1 MEIASVYAG
10 KRMAPQVGLEP
21 TTLRLTA
28 GCSAIELLRRVM
40 KRNVSLIITS
50 RGWSE
55 NQWAMAAGCAR
66 CAVISVG
73 ATVQRASCGHCRIP
87 EYVSAAQE

>member
-1 MEIASVYAG
+1 
-10 KRMAPQVGLEP
+10 
-21 TTLRLTA
+21 
-28 GCSAIELLRRVM
+28 M

-55 NQWAMAAGCAR
+55 NQWAMA
-66 CAVISVG
+66 VPDEQSSVVG

-87 EYVSAAQE
+87 EYVSSRPGMIDQRCAFCISCA